1 MAKKEDKIE
10 KLIHRCLMI
19 CHIHV
24 SDHLEKL
31 LVQIFK
37 FAIVGVFATLIDFA
51 FLYIF
56 KEYCHFPT
64 ILANTLSFVISVLYN
79 YWASI
84 RWVFDVNKEKDAKRN
99 FILFV
104 ITSAIGLLI
113 NDIIMYIVSEVLL
126 VHYML
131 AKIAATAVVMVFNFI
146 TRKKFLE

>member
-1 MAKKEDKIE
+1 MEKKGNKIE
-10 KLIHRCLMI
+10 QFIHKNLEI
-19 CHIHV
+19 AHV
-24 SDHLEKL
+24 KVTKKTEKL

-37 FAIVGVFATLIDFA
+37 FAIVGVIATLIDFA

-64 ILANTLSFVISVLYN
+64 IMANTLSFAISVLYN

-99 FILFV
+99 FVLFV
-104 ITSAIGLLI
+104 ITSTIGLGI
-113 NDIIMYIVSEVLL
+113 NDLIMYIIAELLL

-131 AKIAATAVVMVFNFI
+131 AKIVATAVVMVFNFV
-146 TRKKFLE
+146 TRKMFLE